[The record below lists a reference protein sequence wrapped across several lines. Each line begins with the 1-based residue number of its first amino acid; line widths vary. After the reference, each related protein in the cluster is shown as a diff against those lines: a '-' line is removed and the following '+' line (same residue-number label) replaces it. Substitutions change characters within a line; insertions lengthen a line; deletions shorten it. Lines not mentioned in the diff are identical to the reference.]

1 MEIKLEL
8 INLSVTQSKDYKLF
22 KKTMISKKN
31 ISILLLISLF
41 LYCDDINPDLEE
53 GLYAQI
59 ETNKGPIILKL
70 AIKEAP
76 VTVANF
82 VSLSEGDNPRVN
94 EEFKSKMFYD
104 GLKFHRV
111 IDDFMIQ
118 GGDPLG
124 NGTGGPGYKFD
135 DEFSELTHK
144 GPGILSMANS
154 GPGTN
159 GSQFFITHKATPWL
173 DGRHTVFGE
182 VTRGQKIVDS
192 IEQNDLIKS
201 IKIIR
206 NGDEAKNFDASKI
219 FENYFVKKELV
230 AKENEEKKS
239 NATNKNYL
247 KFTSL
252 EKQSKKTKSGLKY
265 IITSKG
271 DGRAVKV
278 SNKVRLNYSVYF
290 KDGTLLET
298 SVEEV
303 ANFNG
308 VFSMQKKNSGR
319 YQPILASVGQNDA
332 MIEGFKEGVRLLKE
346 GDRATLFLP
355 YKIAY
360 GDNGVQGIP
369 PMSDLIFEIEI
380 NSVED

>member
-1 MEIKLEL
+1 
-8 INLSVTQSKDYKLF
+8 
-22 KKTMISKKN
+22 MITKQNILTLLAIYFFIGCADKN
-31 ISILLLISLF
+31 TAL
-41 LYCDDINPDLEE
+41 DN
-53 GLYAQI
+53 GLYAKI
-59 ETNKGPIILKL
+59 ETSKGPIILKL
-70 AIKEAP
+70 AIDKAP
-76 VTVANF
+76 ITVANF
-82 VSLSEGDNPRVN
+82 VSLSEGDNPRVS
-94 EEFKSKMFYD
+94 EEFKSKMFYN

-111 IDDFMIQ
+111 INDFMIQ

-182 VTRGQKIVDS
+182 VVEGQKIVDS
-192 IEQNDLIKS
+192 IEQNDVIKS

-206 NGDEAKNFDASKI
+206 NGYEAKNFDAPKI
-219 FENYFVKKELV
+219 FGNYFVDKELV

-239 NATNKNYL
+239 NATNENYL

-252 EKQSKKTKSGLKY
+252 EKQAKQTKSGLKY
-265 IITSKG
+265 IITYRG
-271 DGRAVKV
+271 NGRAVKIT
-278 SNKVRLNYSVYF
+278 NKARLNYSVYF
-290 KDGTLLET
+290 KDGSLLET

-308 VFSMQKKNSGR
+308 VFSVQRKNSGR
-319 YQPILASVGQNDA
+319 YQPILASVGQNDR
-332 MIEGFKEGVRLLKE
+332 MIEGFKEGVRLLEE
-346 GDRATLFLP
+346 GDKATLFLP
-355 YKIAY
+355 YQIAY
-360 GDNGVQGIP
+360 GENGVQGIP
-369 PMSDLIFEIEI
+369 PMSDLIFEVEI
-380 NSVED
+380 KSLED

>member
-1 MEIKLEL
+1 
-8 INLSVTQSKDYKLF
+8 
-22 KKTMISKKN
+22 MISKKN

-41 LYCDDINPDLEE
+41 LSCDNINPDLEE
-53 GLYAQI
+53 GLYAKI
-59 ETNKGPIILKL
+59 ETNKGSIILKL
-70 AIKEAP
+70 SIKEAP

-182 VTRGQKIVDS
+182 VVKGQKIVDS

-206 NGDEAKNFDASKI
+206 NGDEAKNFDASKV
-219 FENYFVKKELV
+219 FGNYFVKKELV
-230 AKENEEKKS
+230 AKENEERKS
-239 NATNKNYL
+239 NATKKNYL

-252 EKQSKKTKSGLKY
+252 VKQSTKTKSGLKY
-265 IITSKG
+265 IITSEG

-278 SNKVRLNYSVYF
+278 SNKARLNYSVYF

-308 VFSMQKKNSGR
+308 VFSMQRKNSGR
-319 YQPILASVGQNDA
+319 YQPILASVGQNDG

-346 GDRATLFLP
+346 GDKATLFLP

-360 GDNGVQGIP
+360 GENGVQGIP

-380 NSVED
+380 SSVED

>member
-1 MEIKLEL
+1 MIL
-8 INLSVTQSKDYKLF
+8 
-22 KKTMISKKN
+22 KKIIST
-31 ISILLLISLF
+31 LLIIGLF
-41 LYCDDINPDLEE
+41 VGCADQNLDLEN
-53 GLYAQI
+53 GLYAKI
-59 ETNKGPIILKL
+59 ETSKGPIILKL
-70 AIKEAP
+70 AINKAP
-76 VTVANF
+76 ITVANF
-82 VSLSEGDNPRVN
+82 VSLSEGDNPRVS

-111 IDDFMIQ
+111 INDFMIQ

-173 DGRHTVFGE
+173 DERHTVFGE
-182 VTRGQKIVDS
+182 VIKGQKIVDS

-206 NGDEAKNFDASKI
+206 NGDEAKKFDAPKI
-219 FENYFVKKELV
+219 FENYFANMELI

-239 NATNKNYL
+239 KATNKNFI
-247 KFTSL
+247 KFSSL
-252 EKQSKKTKSGLKY
+252 EKRSTKTESGLKY
-265 IITSKG
+265 FVVSRGKG
-271 DGRAVKV
+271 KAVKV
-278 SNKVRLNYSVYF
+278 SNKARLNYSVYF

-298 SVEEV
+298 SIEDV
-303 ANFNG
+303 ANYNG
-308 VFSMQKKNSGR
+308 VFTLQRKNSGR
-319 YQPILASVGQNDA
+319 YQPILASVGKNDR

-346 GDRATLFLP
+346 GDKAILFLP

-360 GDNGVQGIP
+360 GENGVQGIP

>member
-1 MEIKLEL
+1 MVLKKIISTLL
-8 INLSVTQSKDYKLF
+8 IINLIIGCADQ
-22 KKTMISKKN
+22 
-31 ISILLLISLF
+31 
-41 LYCDDINPDLEE
+41 NPDLDK
-53 GLYAQI
+53 GLYAKI
-59 ETNKGPIILKL
+59 ETSKGPIFLKL
-70 AIKEAP
+70 AIKKAP
-76 VTVANF
+76 ITVANF
-82 VSLSEGDNPRVN
+82 VSLSEGDNPRVS
-94 EEFKSKMFYD
+94 EEFKSKMFYN

-111 IDDFMIQ
+111 INDFMIQ

-135 DEFSELTHK
+135 DEFSELTHE

-182 VTRGQKIVDS
+182 VVEGQKIVDS

-206 NGDEAKNFDASKI
+206 NGDKAKNFDAPKI
-219 FENYFVKKELV
+219 FENYFVKKELL

-247 KFTSL
+247 KFNSL
-252 EKQSKKTKSGLKY
+252 EKRSEQTKSGLKY
-265 IITSKG
+265 IITFKG

-278 SNKVRLNYSVYF
+278 TNKARINYSVYF

-308 VFSMQKKNSGR
+308 VFSSQRKNSGR
-319 YQPILASVGQNDA
+319 YQPILATVGQNDR

-346 GDRATLFLP
+346 GDKATLFLP
-355 YKIAY
+355 YNIAY
-360 GDNGVQGIP
+360 GENGVQGIP
-369 PMSDLIFEIEI
+369 PMSDLIFEVEI
-380 NSVED
+380 NSLED

>member
-1 MEIKLEL
+1 M
-8 INLSVTQSKDYKLF
+8 VP
-22 KKTMISKKN
+22 KKI
-31 ISILLLISLF
+31 ISILIIINLIIGCADL
-41 LYCDDINPDLEE
+41 NPDLEK
-53 GLYAQI
+53 GLYAKV
-59 ETNKGPIILKL
+59 ETSKGPIILKL
-70 AIKEAP
+70 ATKKAP
-76 VTVANF
+76 ITVANF
-82 VSLSEGDNPRVN
+82 VSLCEGDNPRVTQ
-94 EEFKSKMFYD
+94 EFKSKMFYN

-173 DGRHTVFGE
+173 DGRHTVFGKVVE
-182 VTRGQKIVDS
+182 GQKIVDS

-206 NGDEAKNFDASKI
+206 NGDEAKNFDAPKI
-219 FENYFVKKELV
+219 FENYFVNKELV

-252 EKQSKKTKSGLKY
+252 EKQTTQTKSGLKY
-265 IITSKG
+265 IITFRGNGK
-271 DGRAVKV
+271 AVKV
-278 SNKVRLNYSVYF
+278 TNKARLNYSVYF

-319 YQPILASVGQNDA
+319 YQPIFASVGQTDP
-332 MIEGFKEGVRLLKE
+332 MIQGFKEGVRLLEE
-346 GDRATLFLP
+346 GDKATLFLP
-355 YKIAY
+355 YEIAY
-360 GDNGVQGIP
+360 GKNGVQGIP
-369 PMSDLIFEIEI
+369 PMSDLIFEVEI
-380 NSVED
+380 KSLED

>member
-1 MEIKLEL
+1 MIL
-8 INLSVTQSKDYKLF
+8 
-22 KKTMISKKN
+22 KKIF
-31 ISILLLISLF
+31 SILLIINLIIG
-41 LYCDDINPDLEE
+41 CADQNPDLDK
-53 GLYAQI
+53 GLYAKI
-59 ETNKGPIILKL
+59 ETSKGPIFLKL
-70 AIKEAP
+70 AINKAP
-76 VTVANF
+76 ITVANF
-82 VSLSEGDNPRVN
+82 VSLSEGDNPRVS
-94 EEFKSKMFYD
+94 EEFKSKMFYN

-111 IDDFMIQ
+111 INDFMIQ

-135 DEFSELTHK
+135 DEFSELTHE

-182 VTRGQKIVDS
+182 VVEGQKIVDS

-206 NGDEAKNFDASKI
+206 NGHEAKNFDAPKI
-219 FENYFVKKELV
+219 FENYFVKKELL

-247 KFTSL
+247 KFNSL
-252 EKQSKKTKSGLKY
+252 EKRSEQTKSGLKY
-265 IITSKG
+265 IITFKG

-278 SNKVRLNYSVYF
+278 TNKARINYSVYF

-308 VFSMQKKNSGR
+308 VFSSQRKNSGR
-319 YQPILASVGQNDA
+319 YQPILASVGQNDR

-346 GDRATLFLP
+346 GDKATLFLP
-355 YKIAY
+355 YNIAY
-360 GDNGVQGIP
+360 GENGVQGIP
-369 PMSDLIFEIEI
+369 PMSDLIFEVEI
-380 NSVED
+380 NSLED